1 MSASTVPAKNLS
13 AEEPLLASHE
23 TQKKTKID
31 ENTPSPMFTVLMLA
45 VATAVICLNH
55 FYVAHQDGK
64 QLFDLCFQVGTFVGS
79 YLLYRHQ
86 PELYT
91 AFFPRHAFYIFLIL
105 VCSGFLGLASLVL
118 SLTSLGMA
126 VVVVVTN
133 TWNLLANKN
142 IHSDDDD
149 DDTYNSNESNEYD
162 DFIVAVV

>member
-1 MSASTVPAKNLS
+1 MSTSTLPAKNFS

-23 TQKKTKID
+23 TQKMMEID
-31 ENTPSPMFTVLMLA
+31 ENTPSPMFTILILA
-45 VATAVICLNH
+45 VATTIVCLDH

-64 QLFDLCFQVGTFVGS
+64 QLIDMCFHVGAFLGS
-79 YLLYRHQ
+79 YLLYRYQ

-91 AFFPRHAFYIFLIL
+91 AFVPRHAFYIFIILI
-105 VCSGFLGLASLVL
+105 CSGFLDLASLVL

-133 TWNLLANKN
+133 TWKLLANKN
-142 IHSDDDD
+142 IDSE
-149 DDTYNSNESNEYD
+149 DDTCSSNEANEYD